1 MFVLSRGEHVADLR
15 TGRTVFRK
23 TLSSVLQIFRLVPED
38 GASFPSYKAGQ
49 FIALRRENC
58 RLTKRFTSPDGSV
71 AYAPELD
78 SNGNQRRGPVTH
90 SYSISSPPY
99 ETALNGYL
107 EFYVILE
114 LRESGEQG
122 RLTESLF
129 QLDPSGDNRISY
141 FNKIT
146 GDFTLDSR
154 ATGFKNVIFVGTGT
168 GLAPFAGMVR
178 QLHYEATHG
187 GRNDVRYTL
196 IHANRGY
203 KELGYNETFLEIEA
217 AKKFDFIYVPSVSRP
232 SAEDYKNH
240 RLGKGRANNLLRQ
253 ILGMPLKEEQDL
265 ELLSAQGQDLTQ
277 ARLKLQRTVQP
288 VLPEHISRDDLLLR
302 MEPSETVILC
312 CGNPR
317 SMDDIQYIATAC
329 KIPFEKEEW

>member
-1 MFVLSRGEHVADLR
+1 MAELKN
-15 TGRTVFRK
+15 GRTIFRK
-23 TLSSVLQIFRLVPED
+23 TLSSVLQIFRLIPED
-38 GASFPSYKAGQ
+38 GSSFPSYKAGQ

-58 RLTKRFTSPDGSV
+58 RLTKRLTRPDGSV
-71 AYAPELD
+71 AYAPDLD
-78 SNGNQRRGPVTH
+78 GNGNQRRGPVTH

-99 ETALNGYL
+99 ETVQHGYL

-114 LRESGEQG
+114 LRESGEPG

-129 QLDPSGDNRISY
+129 QLDPTADNRISY

-154 ATGFKNVIFVGTGT
+154 ASGFKNVIFVGTGT

-178 QLHYEATHG
+178 QLHFEATHG

-196 IHANRGY
+196 ISANRGFQ
-203 KELGYNETFLEIEA
+203 ELGYHETFLDIEA
-217 AKKFDFIYVPSVSRP
+217 AKKFDFVYIPSISRP
-232 SAEDYKNH
+232 TAKDYENR

-253 ILGMPLKEEQDL
+253 VLGMPLKEEQDL
-265 ELLSAQGQDLTQ
+265 ELMTAQGADLTQ
-277 ARLKLQRTVQP
+277 ANLRLQRTLHP
-288 VLPEHISRDDLLLR
+288 VLPENITRDDLLLR

-312 CGNPR
+312 CGNPH